1 MFYRPWED
9 SAPVTEM
16 PIPVTHTKPLG
27 NAGAGHD
34 SPDAENSE
42 REDLSDEQFRKKK
55 RSRVVRQ
62 KRERIL
68 IVYQAIKR
76 WPMGERAEMDAI
88 DVMAEV
94 QEEAQKEM
102 LISGLKNLSIP
113 RIPILDFGKRGKS
126 MTRAA

>member
-1 MFYRPWED
+1 MSYRPWED

-16 PIPVTHTKPLG
+16 PSPVTPTKPPR

-55 RSRVVRQ
+55 RTRVVKQ
-62 KRERIL
+62 KRDRIL
-68 IVYQAIKR
+68 IVDQAIKR
-76 WPMGERAEMDAI
+76 WAMGERAEMEEV
-88 DVMAEV
+88 DVMAQV

-102 LISGLKNLSIP
+102 LIS
-113 RIPILDFGKRGKS
+113 
-126 MTRAA
+126 

>member
-1 MFYRPWED
+1 MSHRPWED

-16 PIPVTHTKPLG
+16 PIPVTPTKPLG

-42 REDLSDEQFRKKK
+42 REDLSDEQFRRKK
-55 RSRVVRQ
+55 RTQVVKQ
-62 KRERIL
+62 KRERHL

-76 WPMGERAEMDAI
+76 WPMAI
-88 DVMAEV
+88 T
-94 QEEAQKEM
+94 
-102 LISGLKNLSIP
+102 GLKNLSIP
-113 RIPILDFGKRGKS
+113 RIPILDFGRRGKS